1 VFEIGSSL
9 REARERQG
17 LDLAAVERETKIRGK
32 YIRALEDEQF
42 ELLPAQT
49 YVKGFLRTYAE
60 VLGLD
65 GQLYVDEYNSR
76 FVAGDDDTHFR
87 PRRSAAR
94 QPQERN
100 RRLESVVVLVALAAI
115 AILTVVVIGAW
126 TSSDKHATSQT
137 TPKTSKKVHATRP
150 TVPARGVLLVISAPH
165 GNSLLEV
172 HARTATGP
180 LRFQGTILRR
190 QVPLK
195 FWAKQLWVNVGT
207 PENLTFT
214 VNGRPVTVPGGSPRV
229 LVFTRHGVR
238 SGGAT

>member
-17 LDLAAVERETKIRGK
+17 LDLATVERETKIRGK

-42 ELLPAQT
+42 EVLPAQT

-87 PRRSAAR
+87 PRRSTSR
-94 QPQERN
+94 QPQQRN
-100 RRLESVVVLVALAAI
+100 RRLESAVVLVVLGAI

-126 TSSDKHATSQT
+126 TSGSRHSPPRAATKA
-137 TPKTSKKVHATRP
+137 PKKVHAARP
-150 TVPARGVLLVISAPH
+150 VVPTRGVLLVISAPH

-180 LRFQGTILRR
+180 LRFQGTILRK

-207 PENLTFT
+207 PENLKFA
-214 VNGRPVTVPGGSPRV
+214 VNGRLVTVPGGSPRV
-229 LVFTRHGVR
+229 LVFTRAGVR
-238 SGGAT
+238 SAGEA

>member
-60 VLGLD
+60 TLGLD

-87 PRRSAAR
+87 PRRSTAR
-94 QPQERN
+94 QPQQRN
-100 RRLESVVVLVALAAI
+100 RRLESGVVLLVLAAI
-115 AILTVVVIGAW
+115 AIVTVVVIGAW
-126 TSSDKHATSQT
+126 TSSDKQSPAA
-137 TPKTSKKVHATRP
+137 TPKVHRKAVARQPAAPAT
-150 TVPARGVLLVISAPH
+150 GVLLVISALH

-172 HARTATGP
+172 HARSATGP

-195 FWAKQLWVNVGT
+195 FWATRLWVNAGT
-207 PENLTFT
+207 PENLRFT
-214 VNGRPVTVPGGSPRV
+214 VNGRVVTVPGGSPRV
-229 LVFTRHGVR
+229 LLFTRAGVR
-238 SGGAT
+238 SA

>member
-17 LDLAAVERETKIRGK
+17 LDLSTVERETKIRGK

-60 VLGLD
+60 TLGLD

-87 PRRSAAR
+87 PRRSSAR
-94 QPQERN
+94 QPQQRS
-100 RRLESVVVLVALAAI
+100 RKLESSVVLLALGAI
-115 AILTVVVIGAW
+115 AVLTVIVIGAW
-126 TSSDKHATSQT
+126 TSSSRHSNAPAA
-137 TPKTSKKVHATRP
+137 PKAPRKTAARHVVA
-150 TVPARGVLLVISAPH
+150 VPKRGVTLVISAPH

-172 HARTATGP
+172 HARGATGP

-190 QVPLK
+190 QAPLK
-195 FWAKQLWVNVGT
+195 FWGRQLWVNVGT
-207 PENLTFT
+207 PENLDFT
-214 VNGRPVTVPGGSPRV
+214 VNGRLETVPGGSPRV
-229 LVFTRHGVR
+229 LVFTRAGVR
-238 SGGAT
+238 SG